1 MCAIDAIATY
11 YHLQLIGVVPSNS
24 PETPP
29 AISALLDSFEDV
41 FTKPQGLPPKRL
53 QDHAIHLAP
62 TTEPVNVKPYRYPYF
77 QKQVMEQLVDEMLSE
92 GIIHPS
98 TSPFSSP
105 VLLVRKKDGSW
116 RFCVDYRALNV
127 VTIRDRFPIPTID
140 ELFDELHGEKY
151 FSKLDLLSGY
161 HQIRV
166 RPEDIEKTAFHT
178 HEGH

>member
-1 MCAIDAIATY
+1 M
-11 YHLQLIGVVPSNS
+11 N
-24 PETPP
+24 
-29 AISALLDSFEDV
+29 
-41 FTKPQGLPPKRL
+41 
-53 QDHAIHLAP
+53 
-62 TTEPVNVKPYRYPYF
+62 
-77 QKQVMEQLVDEMLSE
+77 EMLSE
-92 GIIHPS
+92 GIIRPS
-98 TSPFSSP
+98 TSPFFSP

-116 RFCVDYRALNV
+116 RFCVDYRALNA
-127 VTIRDRFPIPTID
+127 VTIRDQFPIPTID